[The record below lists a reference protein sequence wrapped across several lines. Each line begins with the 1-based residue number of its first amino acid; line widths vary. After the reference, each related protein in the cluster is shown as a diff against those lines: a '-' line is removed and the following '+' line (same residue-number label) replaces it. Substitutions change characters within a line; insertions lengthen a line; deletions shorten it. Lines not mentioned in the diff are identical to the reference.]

1 MLSYTATIET
11 RGMIEG
17 LSYWISDI
25 EYIKERFGVDDPELS
40 ISRKTVESLFDKL
53 DKAGVPFWVQN
64 SVIAFASDWRRTK
77 AVGIWEAL
85 KPLGICWG
93 AT

>member
-25 EYIKERFGVDDPELS
+25 EYIKERFGVDVPGAVYKPQNCREL
-40 ISRKTVESLFDKL
+40 V
-53 DKAGVPFWVQN
+53 
-64 SVIAFASDWRRTK
+64 
-77 AVGIWEAL
+77 
-85 KPLGICWG
+85 
-93 AT
+93 